1 MNNRRQLF
9 KHRKICHVVSNCE
22 QKLLRDIF
30 NDCGTKKKK
39 KKKTRISNNQYMTCT
54 CLTFASRSCHG
65 PRLRNGKR
73 EIQTKRRPL
82 TCTQGGWMLCRPCKI
97 FTILCTS

>member
-22 QKLLRDIF
+22 EKLLRDIF

-39 KKKTRISNNQYMTCT
+39 KKKPEYQIIST
-54 CLTFASRSCHG
+54 
-65 PRLRNGKR
+65 
-73 EIQTKRRPL
+73 
-82 TCTQGGWMLCRPCKI
+82 
-97 FTILCTS
+97 